1 MSGAGAELAALSEL
15 FAAFGPVTLRRMFG
29 GIGIYAD
36 GVMFA
41 LSYDG
46 TVYLKTD
53 DKTAA
58 SFRQQGSEPFTYT
71 AKNGRRAVMSYWTM
85 PDNLYDDGE
94 ELARWAREA
103 LAVAVRAQ
111 AGKRPRR

>member
-1 MSGAGAELAALSEL
+1 MGGAGADLSALAEL
-15 FAAFGPVTLRRMFG
+15 FAAFSPVTLRRMFG
-29 GIGIYAD
+29 GVGIYAD
-36 GVMFA
+36 CVMLA
-41 LSYDG
+41 LSHDG
-46 TVYLKTD
+46 IIYLKTD
-53 DKTAA
+53 ATTAA
-58 SFRQQGSEPFTYT
+58 SFRQHGSEPFTYT

-85 PDNLYDDGE
+85 PDSLYDDGE